1 MQQKPG
7 DDIKLEFV
15 ARSLAKYNQRATEE
29 LSKKMNS
36 LDIKVTGDLN
46 NSISS
51 SKVPATSRN
60 QGEAR
65 IHFVEYGRMVDMG
78 AGRSVSRK
86 GKKTAKE
93 KRELNKRR
101 QPKKFYSPTVYGLIN
116 PLISSLQYGLTD
128 EVAAQI
134 KTDLQHVS

>member
-15 ARSLAKYNQRATEE
+15 ARSLDNYNRRAAEE
-29 LSKKMNS
+29 LSKKIDA
-36 LDIKVTGDLN
+36 LDVKDTEALDK
-46 NSISS
+46 SISTTRAPKS
-51 SKVPATSRN
+51 SRN

-86 GKKTAKE
+86 GKRTAKQN
-93 KRELNKRR
+93 RDLNKKR

-134 KTDLQHVS
+134 KTDLSHVS